1 MVPKDSNVP
10 ATSSSNKDRVV
21 KKRASQACHHCR
33 TRKVKCDLMKS
44 GVPCH
49 NCESDGIECV
59 VVESRRSRKYRL
71 QKRQL
76 TGLVTLPPLKQAQS
90 TATEDSHSNEDI
102 GEEAFKDPVVPA
114 AGAPAHTPTA
124 RVNILQSPVGTNS
137 GHNIDGIR
145 YWSVSRNVRAASSS
159 QSASSAV
166 NLPSYIRAV
175 RPSIK
180 GQDIDFL
187 SYRGALALP
196 NDDLRDQLL
205 RCFVLYVYTYMPIVD
220 LEELLG
226 AIDGTTNGPK
236 VSLTLFQAVMF
247 AGSAFVDLELLKN
260 AGYDNR
266 RAARADYYQK
276 VKLLYDFDWDV
287 DRIALIQSLLLINYW
302 YVSETDQKDPWH
314 WCGVCVS
321 LSVSLGLDQRITY
334 HQRDLKTCHL
344 WRRIWWACV
353 MRDRITAVSMR
364 RPMRI
369 KDEDINLIPLWYDDF
384 DIQPINTSIVSLKG
398 LPFLTVPTL
407 RKSLAEMCI
416 AKINLLLTMGHIIR
430 DLYHLRVFGGSTAQA
445 TMLYKPK
452 ASRIEPA
459 QLSKL
464 GDELAQWYRD
474 LPGSCWVLLP
484 SSENV
489 RRYDSATEDAL
500 FLHRALLRMTYLLA
514 TENLSRPQMLSKGMS
529 TDSTNNKVKDA
540 ADDIAEMVQ
549 RLQKRDLVKFLPPF
563 AVSFMLF
570 ALAAFLV
577 EIKTK
582 GQNLPGQQFH
592 HCVRALWQL
601 RDIWPIADSACFL
614 IGQMIAKSQVGGIST
629 PGIQPG
635 GISYNSRVKDEPSQS
650 NDVQRETQ
658 EIPQPPPIGQFVEQA
673 HTNTSTVDMIMNN
686 NSNNNNNITSMTALD
701 QHHHITNTSTSMD
714 LDQLPTDLMSGSMT
728 FLDMNDPTLYEWTG
742 SEFDGANYAGAV
754 ITNGHALHMDF
765 AFDGLGSDFQNNL
778 LGFGPSSNDL
788 DQLGLD
794 MPYTTT
800 STGVPRAALTGD
812 WDPHMQNPF
821 MG

>member
-1 MVPKDSNVP
+1 MVPKDSNGP
-10 ATSSSNKDRVV
+10 ATSSSNNDRVV

-76 TGLVTLPPLKQAQS
+76 TNLVTIPPLIQAQS
-90 TATEDSHSNEDI
+90 TVSEDSHSNEDTV
-102 GEEAFKDPVVPA
+102 EEPFKDVA
-114 AGAPAHTPTA
+114 APDPSTTA
-124 RVNILQSPVGTNS
+124 LPSTVTGINLQSPPGIDPS
-137 GHNIDGIR
+137 HNINTLGYR
-145 YWSVSRNVRAASSS
+145 PTSRNVRAASSS
-159 QSASSAV
+159 QSASSVV
-166 NLPSYIRAV
+166 NLPSYIRPI

-180 GQDIDFL
+180 RQDIDFL
-187 SYRGALALP
+187 SSRGALAIP

-205 RCFVLYVYTYMPIVD
+205 RCFVLYVYPYMPVVD

-226 AIDGTTNGPK
+226 AIDGTNNSPK
-236 VSLTLFQAVMF
+236 ISLTLFQAVMF
-247 AGSAFVDLELLKN
+247 AGSAFVDLEQLQN
-260 AGYDNR
+260 AGYENR
-266 RAARADYYQK
+266 RAARAAYYQK
-276 VKLLYDFDWDV
+276 VKMLYDFDWDV

-302 YVSETDQKDPWH
+302 YVSENDQKDPWH
-314 WCGVCVS
+314 WCGVCIS
-321 LSVSLGLDQRITY
+321 ISISLGLNQRITY
-334 HQRDLKTCHL
+334 YQRDLKTCRL
-344 WRRIWWACV
+344 WRRIWWTCV

-369 KDEDINLIPLWYDDF
+369 KDEEINLIPLWYDDF
-384 DIQPINTSIVSLKG
+384 DIRPINTSIPLLKG
-398 LPFLTVPTL
+398 TPFLTDTML
-407 RKSLAEMCI
+407 KKSLAEMCI
-416 AKINLLLTMGHIIR
+416 AQINLLLTMGHIIR
-430 DLYHLRVFGGSTAQA
+430 DLYHLRVFGGSTAEA

-452 ASRIEPA
+452 ATHVDSA

-464 GDELAQWYRD
+464 GEEVAQWYRD
-474 LPGSCWVLLP
+474 LPSSCWVLLP
-484 SSENV
+484 PSENM
-489 RRYDSATEDAL
+489 RRYDSLTEDAL
-500 FLHRALLRMTYLLA
+500 FLQRALLRMMYLMA
-514 TENLSRPQMLSKGMS
+514 TENLNRPQMLSKGMS
-529 TDSTNNKVKDA
+529 TDSTNKVKEA

-549 RLQKRDLVKFLPPF
+549 RLQQRDLVRFLPPL

-592 HCVRALWQL
+592 HCIRALWQL

-629 PGIQPG
+629 PGIQPT
-635 GISYNSRVKDEPSQS
+635 GISYNSPPAQPSES
-650 NDVQRETQ
+650 NDVQKKAQ
-658 EIPQPPPIGQFVEQA
+658 SIPQATSIQFIQDGP
-673 HTNTSTVDMIMNN
+673 HTTTSMAGVVMNA
-686 NSNNNNNITSMTALD
+686 TPMTALD
-701 QHHHITNTSTSMD
+701 NRPPRVHHPTTTTSTSID
-714 LDQLPTDLMSGSMT
+714 LDHLPTDLAMDSIT
-728 FLDMNDPTLYEWTG
+728 FPDMNDPTLYAWTG
-742 SEFDGANYAGAV
+742 SEFDTNYAGV

-778 LGFGPSSNDL
+778 LGFGQSPNDL

-794 MPYTTT
+794 MPYTPA
-800 STGVPRAALTGD
+800 GQPRAVLTDD
-812 WDPHMQNPF
+812 WNPNVQNPF
-821 MG
+821 YG